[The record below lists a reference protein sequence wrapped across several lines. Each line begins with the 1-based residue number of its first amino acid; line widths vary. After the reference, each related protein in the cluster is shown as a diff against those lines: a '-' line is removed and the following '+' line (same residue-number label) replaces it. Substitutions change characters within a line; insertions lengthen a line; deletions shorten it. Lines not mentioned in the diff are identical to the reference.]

1 MTGFGRGSASVNDS
15 GVTSQVTV
23 EVKSVNNRFLKVATR
38 LPDLLSE
45 MESEIES
52 QVRGKLSRGSVYCLV
67 QLEHPGADGRF
78 QLNTDLLREW
88 HPRLAELARDLKTEA
103 PSLASML
110 AMDGV
115 VNELR
120 DSGEATDALKAAV
133 LKALGDAL
141 AGLLDMRLREGAA
154 LRADLDMRVKKVAA
168 LAKQVESRAPQVV
181 QEYRDKLKARIEKL
195 LADSGVAV
203 DDAALAREVA
213 HFSDRCDI
221 TEETTRLE
229 HHCVQFLKII
239 GGEGDVG
246 RRLDFIAQ
254 EMLRETNT
262 IGSKANDAQ
271 LASTVVEMKSE
282 IERVKEQVQNLE

>member
-1 MTGFGRGSASVNDS
+1 MPQGMTGFGRGSASVNDS

-78 QLNTDLLREW
+78 QLNTDLLRDW
-88 HPRLAELARDLKTEA
+88 HPRLVELARDLKTEA

-141 AGLLDMRLREGAA
+141 AGLLEMRLREGAA
-154 LRADLDMRVKKVAA
+154 GGAGVPRQAEGAHRKAA
-168 LAKQVESRAPQVV
+168 
-181 QEYRDKLKARIEKL
+181 
-195 LADSGVAV
+195 
-203 DDAALAREVA
+203 
-213 HFSDRCDI
+213 
-221 TEETTRLE
+221 
-229 HHCVQFLKII
+229 
-239 GGEGDVG
+239 GGQRG
-246 RRLDFIAQ
+246 RRGRRCAGPRSGALFGP
-254 EMLRETNT
+254 L
-262 IGSKANDAQ
+262 
-271 LASTVVEMKSE
+271 
-282 IERVKEQVQNLE
+282 